1 MNIWTTQN
9 GGAFQPPNNPAQLLA
24 ILFFFFLYFCQ
35 QPVLVLFLFLFLF
48 LLLVVYATPLAI
60 YNLAEKSIFGN

>member
-1 MNIWTTQN
+1 LNNAKRWGFPTTQ
-9 GGAFQPPNNPAQLLA
+9 QPHPTPGNF
-24 ILFFFFLYFCQ
+24 IIIFFLYFCQ